1 MTFCGFDVYGKSRTM
16 GYCVVYDISQ
26 GLFCIKLSIMERQS
40 VLLRVK
46 YIHNIF
52 LLLLRESYYH
62 KFYGW
67 YCNNKDTSKP
77 RKIEFPMIIGH
88 YVSWWDWASTIWN
101 NIYIGY
107 DLTTVAWEWYLNG
120 WIAGDI

>member
-1 MTFCGFDVYGKSRTM
+1 M

-46 YIHNIF
+46 YINNIF

-67 YCNNKDTSKP
+67 YCNNKDTSKH
-77 RKIEFPMIIGH
+77 RNIEFPMIIGH
-88 YVSWWDWASTIWN
+88 YVYRWDWASTIWN
-101 NIYIGY
+101 NIYIEY
-107 DLTTVAWEWYLNG
+107 DLTTVAREWYLNG
-120 WIAGDI
+120 FQ

>member
-1 MTFCGFDVYGKSRTM
+1 M
-16 GYCVVYDISQ
+16 GYCVACDISQ
-26 GLFCIKLSIMERQS
+26 GLFCLKLSIMERQS

-52 LLLLRESYYH
+52 LLPLRESYYY

-67 YCNNKDTSKP
+67 YWNNKDTSKP
-77 RKIEFPMIIGH
+77 RNIEFPMIIGH
-88 YVSWWDWASTIWN
+88 YVYWWDWASTIWS

-120 WIAGDI
+120 WISGDI